1 MYLIPHFNVEY
12 IEDHIYKHTLKW
24 KMQKSRVGLYKAS
37 KYDLYNYNLST
48 ECKND
53 FKAEL
58 HTVLQINKEIKSEGN
73 ETTKFGFIN

>member
-1 MYLIPHFNVEY
+1 MTISQSQITPETN
-12 IEDHIYKHTLKW
+12 ITIKC
-24 KMQKSRVGLYKAS
+24 
-37 KYDLYNYNLST
+37 NYNLST